1 MKAAVLG
8 SPIEHSLSPALH
20 RAGYRALG
28 LSDWTYDRYDL
39 FAGEL
44 PGFVGGLGPEWR
56 GLSLTMPLKVACLQV
71 ADRVTDLARRAG
83 VGNTLVRTPDGW
95 LADNT
100 DIPGLVA
107 ALKPAW
113 RDWDTAA
120 VLGSGATARSSLLSL
135 AEFGVRT
142 VSVYARN
149 ADRGAELVAWAA
161 GAVPGV
167 SVEVGDLATWT
178 DGDEPVVIS
187 TVPAGVIDGTG
198 LDRRAGLNRS
208 TCPHGSRAA
217 PGTRVGLLFDVVYA
231 GWPTPLARAAADAG
245 MEVIGGIEL
254 LIEQAALQF
263 ELFTGRRVPGLVLRA
278 AAAAALNPKVVLVGF
293 MGAGKTTVG
302 RLLAG
307 RLGLDFVDSDE
318 AIVAQSG
325 RAVADIFA
333 AQGEAGFRE
342 VEAATIT
349 EILTGPPAVVALG
362 GGALA
367 SESVRRVL
375 VGHQVVLLDVPLEEA
390 LARVDG
396 DEGRPMLA
404 GDVAGLYASRQEA
417 YRRAATVVVPATG
430 DPRAVAD
437 AAAAALRSRPV
448 VTE

>member
-1 MKAAVLG
+1 MSAVKAAVLG

-28 LSDWTYDRYDL
+28 LEEWTYERFDL

-44 PGFVGGLGPEWR
+44 PGFVAGLGPEWR

-107 ALKPAW
+107 ALRPAW
-113 RDWDTAA
+113 RGWDAAA
-120 VLGSGATARSSLLSL
+120 VLGSGATARSALLSL
-135 AEFGVRT
+135 AELGVR
-142 VSVYARN
+142 SAAVYARN
-149 ADRGAELVAWAA
+149 PERAGELVAWA
-161 GAVPGV
+161 GRAVPGLR
-167 SVEVGDLATWT
+167 VEPRELAAWT
-178 DGDEPVVIS
+178 AGSEPVVVS
-187 TVPAGVIDGTG
+187 TLPAGAIDGTG
-198 LDRRAGLNRS
+198 LGQRA
-208 TCPHGSRAA
+208 
-217 PGTRVGLLFDVVYA
+217 GLLFDAVYA
-231 GWPTPLARAAADAG
+231 GWPTPLARAAVAAG
-245 MEVIGGIEL
+245 MEVVGGIDL
-254 LIEQAALQF
+254 LIAQAESQF
-263 ELFTGRRVPGLVLRA
+263 ELFTGRRVPDLVMRA
-278 AAAAALNPKVVLVGF
+278 AAAAALSPKVVLIGF

-325 RAVADIFA
+325 REVADIFA
-333 AQGEAGFRE
+333 THGEAGFRQ
-342 VEAATIT
+342 VESATIT
-349 EILTGPPAVVALG
+349 EVLTGPPAVVALG

-367 SESVRRVL
+367 SEAVRRVL
-375 VGHQVVLLDVPLEEA
+375 VGHQVVLLDVPLPEA
-390 LARVDG
+390 LARVGG

-417 YRRAATVVVPATG
+417 YRAAATLVVQATG
-430 DPRAVAD
+430 DPRVVAA